1 MYVQAWRFLTYQ
13 FVHLNTEHIAF
24 NTLVQLVGGLPLEMS
39 QPGLEG
45 TLRSAVSKHS
55 GQIIS
60 LKGQCQRH
68 SGQLISLKGQ
78 CQRNLWSAH
87 PLKGTVSANT
97 QFSSSA

>member
-24 NTLVQLVGGLPLEMS
+24 NTLVQLVVGLPLEMS

-60 LKGQCQRH
+60 LKGQCQRTL
-68 SGQLISLKGQ
+68 S
-78 CQRNLWSAH
+78 SAH
-87 PLKGTVSANT
+87 RLKGTVSANI
-97 QFSSSA
+97 QVSSIA